1 MKILDLELSPQLR
14 KDLSLVDFINTVASI
29 INNGRYQMRLYAS
42 IPTHTGEQGEFGIY
56 ISGAVFRI
64 YFYDDVNTNWKF
76 IEWNGAG
83 LGQTSIVASVA
94 LTAQTGA
101 INATTIYTPA
111 AAGTYRVSVYHLVTT
126 AGGGTLTTT
135 IGFSDDEGAKTV
147 VPASDIDLS
156 VDTQANTGTSFIRS
170 TATAITYTV
179 TIAGISGSPK
189 FSLWIVVERLT

>member
-1 MKILDLELSPQLR
+1 
-14 KDLSLVDFINTVASI
+14 
-29 INNGRYQMRLYAS
+29 MRLYAS